1 MTARETG
8 APERPG
14 GAGAGA
20 APSVW
25 LNAQGVW
32 ECRPYLGTDRATG
45 RRIRPHKT
53 FPEASCEEEARG
65 MAAGWVST
73 VAPVRAGVARSLS
86 SMLADWLRGLED
98 TGARGNTVAAYRAA
112 SARVSSVLGEVPFD
126 RVSPA
131 DADGC
136 LRALMAG
143 GSPSGVRY
151 SARTAAQTRAAM
163 SSAYGHWASLGLV
176 ASNPFAMAPAP
187 PGAGTSPGAAVDE
200 WGFSRLQAALLD
212 AMADGSCEPAR
223 RRRRVLATAAWLA
236 LVTGMRCGEVC
247 GLADGDVSARHMR
260 VHVGCTA
267 VERPRLHRQAAP
279 KSSAGLRNVALVADD
294 LARVDEYV
302 RWRSSW
308 IRGEPQALLCT
319 GDGRML
325 RPSAV
330 SRAFTG
336 ARRSLGLPPQ
346 VTFHSLRHTF
356 ATYLLE
362 EGANVRTVQE
372 MLGHSDVRTTLALY
386 AHVLPG
392 RDRDAAER
400 AAAIR
405 AQMACVPDVSAGGLG
420 QGAKAQ
426 GETGDGGPPANNN

>member
-1 MTARETG
+1 MSAREQG
-8 APERPG
+8 
-14 GAGAGA
+14 GA

-25 LNAQGVW
+25 RNADGVW

-53 FPEASCEEEARG
+53 FPGASCEGEARE
-65 MAAGWVST
+65 MAAEWLATVS
-73 VAPVRAGVARSLS
+73 PVRAGVARSLS
-86 SMLADWLRGLED
+86 SMLADWVRGLEE

-112 SARVSSVLGEVPFD
+112 AERVSSVLGDVPFD
-126 RVSPA
+126 AVTPA
-131 DADGC
+131 DAEGC
-136 LRALMAG
+136 MRALMSG

-151 SARTAAQTRAAM
+151 SPRTAAQTKAAM
-163 SSAYGHWASLGLV
+163 SSAYGHWAALGLV
-176 ASNPFAMAPAP
+176 AGNPFAQVPTA

-200 WGFSRLQAALLD
+200 WGFARLQETLVSL
-212 AMADGSCEPAR
+212 MADGSAEPEAR
-223 RRRRVLATAAWLA
+223 RRRVVATAAWLA

-247 GLADGDVSARHMR
+247 GLSDGDVSARHMR
-260 VHVGCTA
+260 VHVGCTV
-267 VERPRLHRQAAP
+267 VERPRLHRQGMP
-279 KSSAGLRNVALVADD
+279 KSSSGVRNVALVADD
-294 LARVDEYV
+294 LARVGEYR
-302 RWRSSW
+302 RWRSTW
-308 IRGEPQALLCT
+308 LKGPPQALLCT
-319 GDGRML
+319 EGGRLL

-336 ARRSLGLPPQ
+336 LCRSLGLPGG

-362 EGANVRTVQE
+362 EGANVRVVQE

-400 AAAIR
+400 AARIR
-405 AQMACVPDVSAGGLG
+405 AQMACVRDVSAGVP
-420 QGAKAQ
+420 
-426 GETGDGGPPANNN
+426 GDGGKAQEGEGIAGTPANNN